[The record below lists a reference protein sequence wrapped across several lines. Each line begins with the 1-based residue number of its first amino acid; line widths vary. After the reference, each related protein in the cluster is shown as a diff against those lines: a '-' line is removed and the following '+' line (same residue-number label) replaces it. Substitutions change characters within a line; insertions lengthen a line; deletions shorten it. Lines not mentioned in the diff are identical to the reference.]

1 MAFYF
6 LIKLLQWGNLNISN
20 AGVAND
26 GFCGCITYRG
36 RFNCALNTNRKEYA
50 FYYFSFPAAHAL
62 WPRQRFIVSGSCQ
75 ISGGKSLMVLHL
87 FATRHLLLFG
97 TWEGGG
103 GREEESSKASWT
115 INYSRLLRLSG
126 KGVCE
131 IVFHLALYD
140 CISFF
145 SVFIFPIHIWRP
157 RLSIITRLLLLLL
170 LLFNGQSIC
179 MYGRV
184 QRFSKVCAQVAKCI
198 EFSKFLENLKPWNV
212 SRLTLRHMF
221 SRRPVGDIPPHRR
234 HHQPPPLPCHPLEGS
249 LSSFFSL
256 FYFIIL

>member
-103 GREEESSKASWT
+103 GGRRSRVRRRERLIIHAYCVWAGKAFAKSFSISLST
-115 INYSRLLRLSG
+115 TASRFSPCSFSRFTFDAPVYRLSRG
-126 KGVCE
+126 YCCCCCCCLMANQ
-131 IVFHLALYD
+131 FACTD
-140 CISFF
+140 AC
-145 SVFIFPIHIWRP
+145 SVSP
-157 RLSIITRLLLLLL
+157 RCARRLR
-170 LLFNGQSIC
+170 N
-179 MYGRV
+179 
-184 QRFSKVCAQVAKCI
+184 A
-198 EFSKFLENLKPWNV
+198 
-212 SRLTLRHMF
+212 
-221 SRRPVGDIPPHRR
+221 
-234 HHQPPPLPCHPLEGS
+234 
-249 LSSFFSL
+249 
-256 FYFIIL
+256 